1 LTIIVIAHRL
11 STIQDADKIIV
22 LSKGK
27 LIEQG
32 THDQIL
38 KELPNGTY
46 AGFVSKQK
54 TAEDKGDYSATPA
67 KEV

>member
-1 LTIIVIAHRL
+1 
-11 STIQDADKIIV
+11 

-38 KELPNGTY
+38 EEFPNGTY

-54 TAEDKGDYSATPA
+54 TAEDKGGYSATPA
-67 KEV
+67 KEVEEEIKAQETYKDRISEDIDVK